1 MINDAQAGAFAE
13 GFQQENRIKAQVVQ
27 TEVLNAINQARKDM
41 SADPDAA
48 SQNLQLML
56 QNVRQQADLNPDV
69 RDQLSEQLRT
79 ALREAARRKVEVE
92 FRRQQQQ
99 ESMAA
104 ARERQLITDNLL
116 HNQQRLKQLM
126 DRFDSLMDESRYQM
140 FELDQT
146 KAREAE
152 EQAAYEAM
160 KLAPECAGA
169 GSSGDISPGRWDIIR
184 NRWRFIWRSKRRLW
198 TRCILVD
205 ESAIPFPDDPPIV
218 YPSAEVWQQLS
229 ARRLASDVYRP
240 LEPGTMQVGRKHQEG
255 VEIGDENRVCGHA
268 PVPGDR
274 LFEDIITTSKSNL
287 TPKCSTTPI

>member
-1 MINDAQAGAFAE
+1 MIARQPAAGGDGELNLVDPGAVINDAQAGAFAE

-27 TEVLNAINQARKDM
+27 TEVLNAINQARRIM
-41 SADPDAA
+41 STDPDAA

-69 RDQLSEQLRT
+69 RDQLSDQLRT

-92 FRRQQQQ
+92 FHRQQQQ

-152 EQAAYEAM
+152 EQAADEAM
-160 KLAPECAGA
+160 KLAPSAGA
-169 GSSGDISPGRWDIIR
+169 GSSGDIRADGGILSGTDGGSFDAAKEICGHDVPGRYIGHSIPGR
-184 NRWRFIWRSKRRLW
+184 RAHRVSFGRGMAAIVGPAFGKRRL
-198 TRCILVD
+198 
-205 ESAIPFPDDPPIV
+205 
-218 YPSAEVWQQLS
+218 
-229 ARRLASDVYRP
+229 
-240 LEPGTMQVGRKHQEG
+240 
-255 VEIGDENRVCGHA
+255 
-268 PVPGDR
+268 
-274 LFEDIITTSKSNL
+274 
-287 TPKCSTTPI
+287 